1 MPLLQ
6 SCTWLFYYSVLV
18 SPLPPLSLSR
28 SFESLSLQL
37 GQFALLIC
45 KWLHLYS
52 LRVTCLS
59 FLGHILVS
67 GGYKN
72 NLLYVMDHVHAAW
85 EVPSSLLPSIIHM
98 VTQCSVLSMLLL
110 LNYACRK
117 KTLCCLR
124 LCYSPSKKVAS
135 AAC

>member
-1 MPLLQ
+1 
-6 SCTWLFYYSVLV
+6 
-18 SPLPPLSLSR
+18 
-28 SFESLSLQL
+28 
-37 GQFALLIC
+37 
-45 KWLHLYS
+45 
-52 LRVTCLS
+52 
-59 FLGHILVS
+59 
-67 GGYKN
+67 
-72 NLLYVMDHVHAAW
+72 MDHVHAAW

-135 AAC
+135 AACQALLYIPNVQLFLTQVLLLSAVFI